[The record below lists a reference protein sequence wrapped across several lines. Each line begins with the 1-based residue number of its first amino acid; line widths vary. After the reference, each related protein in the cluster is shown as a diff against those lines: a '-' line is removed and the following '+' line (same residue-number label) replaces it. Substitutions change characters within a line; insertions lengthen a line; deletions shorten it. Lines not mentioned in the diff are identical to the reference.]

1 MKTAMSVM
9 MDRAEFLR
17 TALLLAGAA
26 LLDLSLPGSRARA
39 AETPRPRGN
48 GGAMGSGQI
57 RIYSADRKEY
67 VVMEKVAKTEA
78 EWRRQLTPEQFRI
91 TRQKGTERA
100 FSGKYDKYYEKG
112 IYRCVCC
119 GTDLYRSE
127 AKYDSKTGWP
137 SFYEP
142 IAEEN
147 IRTAPDAG
155 WFTTRT
161 EVLCARCD
169 AHLGHVFEDGPKPT
183 GLRYCMNSAAL
194 TFAKAKTEGK

>member
-1 MKTAMSVM
+1 MGKVKTVT

-17 TALLLAGAA
+17 AALFLAGAA
-26 LLDLSLPGSRARA
+26 LLDLSLPGGWARA
-39 AETPRPRGN
+39 AEAPWTRGN
-48 GGAMGSGQI
+48 GGAMGKGRI
-57 RIYSADRKEY
+57 RIYSEEVRGYIE
-67 VVMEKVAKTEA
+67 VEKVFKTEDQ
-78 EWRRQLTPEQFRI
+78 WRRQLTPEQFRI
-91 TRQKGTERA
+91 TRRKGTERA
-100 FSGKYDKYYEKG
+100 FSGKYDKHYEKG

-127 AKYDSKTGWP
+127 AKYDSRTGWP
-137 SFYEP
+137 SFFEP
-142 IAEEN
+142 IAKEN

-169 AHLGHVFEDGPKPT
+169 AHLGHVFDDGPKPT

-194 TFAKAKTEGK
+194 TFAKAGTEGK